1 MKLGNIFV
9 GKRLFVGCG
18 KPEALGK
25 GKSEVRGSAYV
36 EGPLQVGRDS
46 EYNRIEATVMI
57 AEEFNPDSM
66 VPAVQQ
72 SMDQDDGVDSKQRPA
87 KLSLKVKGNTDIIGD
102 TKTPDAL
109 YVTSGETHAAKFV
122 GAGDG
127 GGQNCVYI
135 EGDLF
140 VTGAIDGGNK
150 GRLKSRFGTADSLG
164 KVFDMVHPTK
174 GQGWRLAHACIEGPE
189 VGVYFRGRLRRG
201 KEIFLPKYWKGLVH
215 TNSISVQLQPIGAH
229 QDIIVKRWDDDK
241 IYLQAMGGMPI
252 DCFYHVYGERKD
264 INPLHVEYEGATW
277 EDYPDPNHRNFDPL
291 DPKRNLLDDTYRGS
305 RNTITM

>member
-1 MKLGNIFV
+1 MVGRTKNDDKDCVPADRSLYTKGNVRIE
-9 GKRLFVGCG
+9 GDEGTE
-18 KPEALGK
+18 EALNVSG
-25 GKSEVRGSAYV
+25 GS
-36 EGPLQVGRDS
+36 GD
-46 EYNRIEATVMI
+46 
-57 AEEFNPDSM
+57 
-66 VPAVQQ
+66 
-72 SMDQDDGVDSKQRPA
+72 
-87 KLSLKVKGNTDIIGD
+87 NT
-102 TKTPDAL
+102 
-109 YVTSGETHAAKFV
+109 
-122 GAGDG
+122 
-127 GGQNCVYI
+127 VYI
-135 EGDLF
+135 EGDLY
-140 VTGAIDGGNK
+140 VSGDIDGGNK
-150 GRLKSRFGTADSLG
+150 GRLASRFGTADSLG

-264 INPLHVEYEGATW
+264 INPLHVEYEGETW